1 MPMMHAEDLA
11 IQEASLPLFEKYT
24 NADLTIMPSGTGI
37 SSRDLAVSRT
47 AAPFSDVR

>member
-24 NADLTIMPSGTGI
+24 NADTYDYAIRH
-37 SSRDLAVSRT
+37 RDIIARFGRFHT